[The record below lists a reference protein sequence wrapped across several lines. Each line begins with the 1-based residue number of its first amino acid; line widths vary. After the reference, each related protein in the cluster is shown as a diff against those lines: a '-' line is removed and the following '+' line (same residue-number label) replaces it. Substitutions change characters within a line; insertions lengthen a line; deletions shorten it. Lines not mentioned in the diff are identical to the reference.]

1 MTTATATPAPVATR
15 LDYSL
20 LKRGMMYF
28 AFLNALVAPFVPDP
42 VAYGVGAAT
51 PLVLLSIVGRPTM
64 PMAVVY
70 LFLWQW
76 GQVFARALQAI
87 FDGQSMAAGIDGV
100 DVLRAYWYMLA
111 GLVVMALAFRMVLS
125 GIRAPTA
132 QEFYAHER
140 WRPLDLTIVYGAGLI
155 AATVLGV
162 VGRSAGALEQ
172 PLDAA
177 ARVKVVALFVLC
189 TYVFTTGKGG
199 RFLLGAVV
207 FEIMVGFSG
216 FLSDFRGVFIY
227 VAIAALAARIRW
239 TGMATVMALI
249 WIGILLFL
257 ALFWTSVKSEYR
269 AYATGDDET
278 TQAISVPLEERMAY
292 LGDKVLAVG
301 DTDWSENAYRLLI
314 RFAYVDIFGQVIGV
328 AESSPEPVV
337 MRQWRDAV
345 GHVLQPRFLF
355 PDKAALSDTEVYV
368 RLARA
373 DPMDLI
379 RAGTS
384 ISVGYMAENFVDLGF
399 PGMLAG
405 LFAIGL
411 MLALIIRYFMSR
423 PLPWMIRE
431 GIIMGF
437 AFSMARDGVEV
448 SLPKILGAMLMFFI
462 VWALMC
468 KYVLPYAMRWLDQ
481 RAMTSRSL
489 LS

>member
-1 MTTATATPAPVATR
+1 MTTTTAMPAPAVTR
-15 LDYSL
+15 LDYGL
-20 LKRGMMYF
+20 LRRGAMYF
-28 AFLNALVAPFVPDP
+28 AFLNAFVAPFVPDP
-42 VAYGVGAAT
+42 VAYGAGAAT

-76 GQVFARALQAI
+76 GQVFARALQAV
-87 FDGQSMAAGIDGV
+87 FDGQSMAAGLDGV
-100 DVLRAYWYMLA
+100 NVLRAYWYMLA
-111 GLVVMALAFRMVLS
+111 GLVTMALAFRIVLS

-140 WRPLDLTIVYGAGLI
+140 WRPLDLTMVYGAGLV
-155 AATVLGV
+155 AATVLGL

-177 ARVKVVALFVLC
+177 ARVKVVALFLLC

-199 RFLLGAVV
+199 RFLLGAVL
-207 FEIMVGFSG
+207 FEIMVGFTG

-239 TGMATVMALI
+239 TGTATVMALI
-249 WIGILLFL
+249 WVGILLFL

-278 TQAISVPLEERMAY
+278 TQAISVPLEDRMAY
-292 LGDKVLAVG
+292 LGDKVVNVG
-301 DTDWSENAYRLLI
+301 ELDWGNNAYLLLI

-328 AESSPEPVV
+328 AESSPEPVA
-337 MRQWRDAV
+337 MRQWRDALS
-345 GHVLQPRFLF
+345 HVLQPRFLF

-405 LFAIGL
+405 LFTIGL
-411 MLALIIRYFMSR
+411 MLALIIRYFMNQ
-423 PLPWMIRE
+423 PLPWMMRE

-462 VWALMC
+462 VWVLIC
-468 KYVLPYAMRWLDQ
+468 KYALPYAIHWLDQ
-481 RAMTSRSL
+481 RAMTSRAR